1 MAQNVCLQLVEKLF
15 YQGRTL
21 YIDNIYTGY
30 DLAVS
35 CLNRKTHIVE
45 TLKNNK
51 KFMPKTILHHKLRR
65 GEIISKEDDN
75 GIVVL
80 KWKDTQDV
88 RILSTKHAPIM
99 ISSKRN
105 SHDICTTSISQQ
117 SSAKLK
123 FLAVIEYNKGKCDID
138 YLNQMVCYA
147 STIRKG
153 IKWYRK
159 LGIQLLL
166 GISVVNTL
174 IV

>member
-1 MAQNVCLQLVEKLF
+1 MERYA
-15 YQGRTL
+15 
-21 YIDNIYTGY
+21 
-30 DLAVS
+30 
-35 CLNRKTHIVE
+35 
-45 TLKNNK
+45 
-51 KFMPKTILHHKLRR
+51 
-65 GEIISKEDDN
+65 
-75 GIVVL
+75 
-80 KWKDTQDV
+80 

-99 ISSKRN
+99 VSSKRN
-105 SHDICTTSISQQ
+105 NWRKSHDICTTSISQQ

-166 GISVVNTL
+166 GISVVNVL

>member
-35 CLNRKTHIVE
+35 CLNRKTHIVG

-51 KFMPKTILHHKLRR
+51 KFIPKTILHHKLRR

-123 FLAVIEYNKGKCDID
+123 FLAVI
-138 YLNQMVCYA
+138 
-147 STIRKG
+147 
-153 IKWYRK
+153 IKE
-159 LGIQLLL
+159 
-166 GISVVNTL
+166 SV
-174 IV
+174 I